1 MPTLYCPKC
10 GYNLTGLA
18 EERCPECG
26 ERFSRAELAAIGGIR
41 YPSLGVPLAVLL
53 LPPIVFTV
61 LSFMAFSVDGSSSSS
76 GPMLSFLFVLMGLC
90 ALAGLALSIF
100 TGRRIARRLAMRP
113 PKSRPNINSVVLTII
128 FALIFFSAQVCLGF
142 FGFFVGCAMNI
153 SI

>member
-10 GYNLTGLA
+10 GYNLTGLT
-18 EERCPECG
+18 EDRCPECG
-26 ERFSRAELAAIGGIR
+26 GGFSRAELAAIGGIKYR
-41 YPSLGVPLAVLL
+41 SLGIPLASLL

-61 LSFMAFSVDGSSSSS
+61 LSFLAFSIDGRSSSS

-100 TGRRIARRLAMRP
+100 TGRRLARRLAMRP

-128 FALIFFSAQVCLGF
+128 FALIFFSAQFCLGF

-153 SI
+153 NL

>member
-26 ERFSRAELAAIGGIR
+26 ERFSRAELAAIGGIK

-61 LSFMAFSVDGSSSSS
+61 LSFMAFSIDGSSSSS

-90 ALAGLALSIF
+90 SLAGLALSIF

-153 SI
+153 NI